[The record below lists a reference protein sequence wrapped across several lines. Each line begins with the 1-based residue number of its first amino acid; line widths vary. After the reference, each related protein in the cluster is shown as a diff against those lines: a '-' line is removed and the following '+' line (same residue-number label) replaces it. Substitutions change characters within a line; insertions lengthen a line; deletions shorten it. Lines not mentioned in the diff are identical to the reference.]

1 MFFQLLSTIKVKL
14 VDEMMHSAYLCVILR
29 VKHKK
34 LSFLAVLPFFPIQ
47 FKDGDHSLVT
57 SQASNS
63 APTHKIYT
71 SFCWEDQRLSTEGK
85 IVSRYCNISKSLGRG
100 SINPLL
106 FCGGGLIRVYVQGL
120 RHHLAVWHDICLLA
134 SPSLQQAPWPM
145 LHLMSNAF
153 NVQCFQHG
161 RLCKLY
167 TWERWIW

>member
-71 SFCWEDQRLSTEGK
+71 SFC
-85 IVSRYCNISKSLGRG
+85 
-100 SINPLL
+100 
-106 FCGGGLIRVYVQGL
+106 
-120 RHHLAVWHDICLLA
+120 
-134 SPSLQQAPWPM
+134 
-145 LHLMSNAF
+145 
-153 NVQCFQHG
+153 
-161 RLCKLY
+161 
-167 TWERWIW
+167 